1 MQHEAVPLLCLPFA
15 GAGATFYRPWEEL
28 GLSGV
33 DVRALQLPGRE
44 GRAAEPP
51 HVDLHA
57 AADELVAEAARASRG
72 GPVTLFGHSLGAV
85 LAYELAHR
93 LVRRGVRV
101 VHLFVSGSP
110 GPWTART
117 QRATGLGDEEFLAA
131 VQGLAGYRHPAYD
144 VPEMRDLLMP
154 TLRADVQMHED
165 YRPRGDHPLT
175 APITSLRG
183 RDDHLVPEAEVRQW
197 RAATSVDFTHAEFP
211 GGHMYL
217 TESARPILELVAE
230 TLSSTASSH
239 R

>member
-1 MQHEAVPLLCLPFA
+1 M
-15 GAGATFYRPWEEL
+15 
-28 GLSGV
+28 
-33 DVRALQLPGRE
+33 DVRPLQLPGRE
-44 GRAAEPP
+44 RRAAEPP

-57 AADELVAEAARASRG
+57 AADGLVAEAMAAPRG
-72 GPVTLFGHSLGAV
+72 GPVTLFGHSLGAA

-101 VHLFVSGSP
+101 AHLFVSGSP

-117 QRATGLGDEEFLAA
+117 QRATGLDDEEFLAR
-131 VQGLAGYRHPAYD
+131 VQNLAGYRHPAYD
-144 VPEMRDLLMP
+144 LPEMRDLLMP
-154 TLRADVQMHED
+154 TLRADVRMHED
-165 YRPRGDHPLT
+165 YRPSDDRPLA

-183 RDDHLVPEAEVRQW
+183 CDDHLVSQAEVRQW
-197 RAATSVDFTHAEFP
+197 QAATSVHFTHAEFP

-230 TLSSTASSH
+230 TLSSPASSP

>member
-1 MQHEAVPLLCLPFA
+1 
-15 GAGATFYRPWEEL
+15 
-28 GLSGV
+28 
-33 DVRALQLPGRE
+33 
-44 GRAAEPP
+44 
-51 HVDLHA
+51 VDLHA
-57 AADELVAEAARASRG
+57 AADELVADAMGASRG

-101 VHLFVSGSP
+101 AHLFVSGSP

-117 QRATGLGDEEFLAA
+117 QRATGLDDEEFLAA

-144 VPEMRDLLMP
+144 VPEMRELLMP

-165 YRPRGDHPLT
+165 YRPRDDHPLT

-183 RDDHLVPEAEVRQW
+183 RDDHLVSQAEVRQW
-197 RAATSVDFTHAEFP
+197 RATTSVDFAHAEFP

-230 TLSSTASSH
+230 TLSSTASS
-239 R
+239 RR